1 MEKHTKYT
9 RNWNEVKRIIVPNGY
24 SNDGEAD
31 CVRTC
36 GEGLEESGNPKT
48 QVQRANLG
56 YPHNL
61 ASQKLDISEQVNF
74 IRVKFTARANNVNVA
89 ATLTPD

>member
-1 MEKHTKYT
+1 MQKHSQYT

-24 SNDGEAD
+24 SNDWDVD

-36 GEGLEESGNPKT
+36 SQGLEESGNAKT

-56 YPHNL
+56 HP
-61 ASQKLDISEQVNF
+61 
-74 IRVKFTARANNVNVA
+74 A
-89 ATLTPD
+89 AITPTGTVQSMGPTP